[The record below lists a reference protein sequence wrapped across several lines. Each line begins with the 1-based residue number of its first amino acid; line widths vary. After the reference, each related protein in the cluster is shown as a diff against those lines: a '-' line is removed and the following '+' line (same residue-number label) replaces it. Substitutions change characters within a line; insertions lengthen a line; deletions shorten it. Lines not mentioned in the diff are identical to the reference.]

1 MFLACHEVRKL
12 RFVRR
17 NIDSISVGFRR
28 QFERA
33 SERPGSTILYG
44 FFCRVLNRFKHV
56 DGSAE
61 ICEGVKIT
69 SLLLVI

>member
-1 MFLACHEVRKL
+1 MFFACHEVRKL

-17 NIDSISVGFRR
+17 NIRFPGFSR
-28 QFERA
+28 QLERA